1 MYIIPTEETYLLG
14 ILNSRVIHYYY
25 SQISST
31 IQQGYLRFI
40 ATYME
45 RLPIPIP
52 TAGQRAAIEGLVT
65 QLLALHREGRPP
77 ATQVAALEAEL
88 NAQVYAVYDLTRA
101 EIAVVEA
108 ATGQQP

>member
-1 MYIIPTEETYLLG
+1 VTGFFL
-14 ILNSRVIHYYY
+14 H
-25 SQISST
+25 QICPAV
-31 IQQGYLRFI
+31 QKG
-40 ATYME
+40 YME
-45 RLPIPIP
+45 FRTIYLEQIPIP
-52 TAGQRAAIEGLVT
+52 EPTAEQRAAIETLVT

-101 EIAVVEA
+101 EIAGVEA